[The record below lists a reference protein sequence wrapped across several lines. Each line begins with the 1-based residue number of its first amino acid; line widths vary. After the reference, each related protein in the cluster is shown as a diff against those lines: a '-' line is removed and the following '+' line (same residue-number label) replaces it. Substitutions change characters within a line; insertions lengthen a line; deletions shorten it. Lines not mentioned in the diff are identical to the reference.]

1 MVGTSK
7 FLYYPSSLRHRWQL
21 VLGVWRDAVGLDVLG
36 LLLHPVARRSQV
48 RQGALAA
55 VLKGNIPGCIKQ
67 LNHIPIVPENRVI
80 SHFLTNSYLPSWI
93 HFVIPTGFMG
103 K

>member
-36 LLLHPVARRSQV
+36 LLLHPVARRRQV
-48 RQGALAA
+48 RQGVLTA
-55 VLKGNIPGCIKQ
+55 VLRGKIPGMC
-67 LNHIPIVPENRVI
+67 LVDD
-80 SHFLTNSYLPSWI
+80 
-93 HFVIPTGFMG
+93 
-103 K
+103 